1 MNSLDYSVG
10 RRKTVQLMKEAIVW
24 VRYKKKYKA
33 TTNNDHKKPIYGNEL
48 EQDFD
53 VQCTNQAWVQDI
65 T

>member
-1 MNSLDYSVG
+1 
-10 RRKTVQLMKEAIVW
+10 MKEAIVW